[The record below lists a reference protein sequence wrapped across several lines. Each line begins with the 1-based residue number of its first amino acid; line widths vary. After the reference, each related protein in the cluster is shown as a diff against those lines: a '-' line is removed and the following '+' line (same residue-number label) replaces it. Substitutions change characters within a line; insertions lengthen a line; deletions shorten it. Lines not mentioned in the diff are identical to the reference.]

1 MSPFDISASITGF
14 CRLKR
19 DPRSASRTQRVI
31 MSLARRMASFANM
44 TDMLQV
50 LQPCLKCPLKAA
62 LNQIQILKLK
72 ARF

>member
-1 MSPFDISASITGF
+1 
-14 CRLKR
+14 
-19 DPRSASRTQRVI
+19 